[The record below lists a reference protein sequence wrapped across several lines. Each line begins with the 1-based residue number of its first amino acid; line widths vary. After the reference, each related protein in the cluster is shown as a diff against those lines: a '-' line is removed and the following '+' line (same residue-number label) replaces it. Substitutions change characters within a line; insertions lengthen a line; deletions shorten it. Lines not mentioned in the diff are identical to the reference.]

1 MLPAR
6 PGIARPAPVLP
17 YLFPAVN
24 TVPPSLLP
32 ADDPARLRALARYQ
46 LLDARR
52 EAILDEVVATTAR
65 LFRVRNAMLT
75 IVEETTVLLKAPHN
89 LPVDLDRLPRQQSLC
104 SATILQ
110 HDTAV
115 FEDLQQNSAPGIDI
129 TLILQLGLHF
139 YAGHNLR
146 TADGHNIGTLCLFD
160 GPPRRFP
167 PAERRLLGQLAGLV
181 MHLLEL
187 RRTLGPHAGLTALL
201 WETIYRGMSEQLARL
216 AALTDQAVPAD
227 GYLSPEVAQEAGTIV
242 AGLDQL
248 VAATLRRK

>member
-1 MLPAR
+1 MSDL
-6 PGIARPAPVLP
+6 
-17 YLFPAVN
+17 
-24 TVPPSLLP
+24 PPSLLP
-32 ADDPARLRALARYQ
+32 ADDPARLRALNRYQ

-75 IVEETTVLLKAPHN
+75 IVEETTVLFKAPYN
-89 LPVDLDRLPRQQSLC
+89 LPPDLERLPRQQSLC
-104 SATILQ
+104 SATIMQ
-110 HDTAV
+110 NNTAV

-129 TLILQLGLHF
+129 SLILQMGLHF

-160 GPPRRFP
+160 GPPRQFP
-167 PAERRLLGQLAGLV
+167 PAERHLLAQLASLT

-201 WETIYRGMSEQLARL
+201 WETIYRGMGEELARL
-216 AALTDQAVPAD
+216 AALIERAVPAS
-227 GYLSPEVAQEAGTIV
+227 GYLSPAVAQEAGAIV

-248 VAATLRRK
+248 VAATLRRN

>member
-1 MLPAR
+1 VLFYSLPAVSDL
-6 PGIARPAPVLP
+6 PA
-17 YLFPAVN
+17 
-24 TVPPSLLP
+24 SLLP
-32 ADDPARLRALARYQ
+32 ADDPARLRALDRYQ

-75 IVEETTVLLKAPHN
+75 IVEENTVLLKAPYN
-89 LPVDLDRLPRQQSLC
+89 LPPDLERLPRQQSMC

-110 HDTAV
+110 NDTVV
-115 FEDLQQNSAPGIDI
+115 FEDLRQNSASGVDI
-129 TLILQLGLHF
+129 SLILQLGLHF

-160 GPPRRFP
+160 GSPRQFSS
-167 PAERRLLGQLAGLV
+167 AERHLLAQLAGLA

-187 RRTLGPHAGLTALL
+187 RRTLGPHSGLTALL

-216 AALTDQAVPAD
+216 AALIERAVPAS

-248 VAATLRRK
+248 VAATLRRR